1 MSAPATAYELLR
13 HRVLER
19 LTESKVDPEQS
30 PDRVRELIS
39 TEIDRYQRESHA
51 GAGSRAL
58 ADPTDMQRRLER
70 SILDYGVLAPLLEDD
85 NVEEIFI
92 SGGDVSYVDGNGRLA
107 NIEEPTSEEELLH
120 IVNRLLQT
128 SGREVNQRSPI
139 IQARVLDGKAR
150 LGVVIPPVS
159 DRLSCTL
166 RRYTLHHEDLRDL
179 VKFDSLSTNAAA
191 LLSAAMMTRT
201 GIVVSGIPAA
211 GKTTL
216 VNALIR
222 AVPPAHR
229 VLGCEETREL
239 SAPIMNGEY
248 YQTRVAAGDITG
260 DSDVTLRDLVKI
272 CLGMRP
278 DLLVVGEVRG
288 EEAFE
293 LTRAGNAGCGVLCTV
308 HANSAKESLQALTAT
323 AIMAGQ
329 NVPERQVRA
338 IFSSVFDFVV
348 HCDRED
354 VQFKDEGSGRI
365 KRQVMEIAA
374 VPALQGSETDFTIE
388 PIFVRERFGAPLRW
402 TGAPLP
408 EALTHRL
415 DHVLERHGTTVQ
427 RILEGIQAV
436 A

>member
-1 MSAPATAYELLR
+1 MSTALTAYELLR
-13 HRVLER
+13 RRVLER
-19 LTESKVDPEQS
+19 LTESKIDPEQT
-30 PDRVRELIS
+30 PDRVRDLIA
-39 TEIDRYQRESHA
+39 TEIDRYQRESR
-51 GAGSRAL
+51 GGSGTRAL
-58 ADPTDMQRRLER
+58 ADPSDMQRRIER
-70 SILDYGVLAPLLEDD
+70 SIFDFGVLAALLEDD

-92 SGGDVSYVDGNGRLA
+92 SGGDVSYLDGNGRLA

-128 SGREVNQRSPI
+128 SGREVNHRSPI
-139 IQARVLDGKAR
+139 VQARVLDGKVR

-166 RRYTLHHEDLRDL
+166 RKYTLHHEDLRDL
-179 VKFDSLSTNAAA
+179 VQYDSLSTNAAA

-222 AVPPAHR
+222 AVPAAHR

-239 SAPIMNGEY
+239 SAPIMHGEY
-248 YQTRVAAGDITG
+248 YQTRVATGDTSG
-260 DSDVTLRDLVKI
+260 DSDVALRDLVKI

-308 HANSAKESLQALTAT
+308 HSNSAKEALQALTAT

-329 NVPERQVRA
+329 NVPERQVRS

-354 VQFKDEGSGRI
+354 VQFKDETSGRI
-365 KRQVMEIAA
+365 KRQIMEIAA
-374 VPALQGSETDFTIE
+374 VPALQGSDTDFTVE

-415 DHVLERHGTTVQ
+415 DYVLERHGTSVQ